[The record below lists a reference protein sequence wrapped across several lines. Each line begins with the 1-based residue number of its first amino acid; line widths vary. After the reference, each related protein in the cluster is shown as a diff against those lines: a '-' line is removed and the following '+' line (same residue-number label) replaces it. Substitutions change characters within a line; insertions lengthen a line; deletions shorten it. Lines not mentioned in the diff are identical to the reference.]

1 MYGGFLESIFTGPH
15 YATILLYDRRTTS
28 QACGPS
34 VSTEI
39 RSSPI
44 LDLACAQ
51 NINVLAHLP
60 AKVLLSGKMANVGR
74 VTSAHNTSHA
84 FCWPCTIISTTTQQ
98 RIVMQIRRRSQVRCT
113 EKESF
118 WCQQIL
124 SQIISPNP
132 FQIYLFNYIMFF
144 QYFFRSVSQGPQVF
158 VWFCQACVY
167 LDIFLG
173 TQSYCS
179 FDTYEY
185 HSYEYH

>member
-98 RIVMQIRRRSQVRCT
+98 RIVICKYELKTVAGPVYGKREFLVSTDLVT
-113 EKESF
+113 NNNIPKS
-118 WCQQIL
+118 
-124 SQIISPNP
+124 ISNLL
-132 FQIYLFNYIMFF
+132 I
-144 QYFFRSVSQGPQVF
+144 
-158 VWFCQACVY
+158 
-167 LDIFLG
+167 
-173 TQSYCS
+173 
-179 FDTYEY
+179 
-185 HSYEYH
+185 

>member
-124 SQIISPNP
+124 SQIIISPNP
-132 FQIYLFNYIMFF
+132 FQIYLFNYYVLSVFF
-144 QYFFRSVSQGPQVF
+144 
-158 VWFCQACVY
+158 
-167 LDIFLG
+167 
-173 TQSYCS
+173 
-179 FDTYEY
+179 
-185 HSYEYH
+185 